1 MSQSPADAWRGIAA
15 EDAEDVSPGLS
26 SFLRQ
31 RSRRLLRDLLG
42 PHRVQVFGILVLIVL
57 ANLAILAGPWLV
69 GRGVDQIPQLTRN
82 HDITSLAVIVGAFAV
97 AVAVQAVT
105 TRAYISGIGRLGGK
119 VVLDLRCRLFAHFQ
133 RLPVAFHEKYTSGRV
148 ISRQVSDI
156 DSISDLFA
164 DGLDSLVSALFTM
177 LLVGTGMLLLDWQ
190 LALVIFTG
198 FIPLLWLSAWFRRE
212 SALSYRRTRETIAQV
227 IVHFVETFGGI
238 RAVQAF
244 RREPRNEEIF
254 DEFNQA
260 YADASLRAA
269 RLLAIF
275 FPGVTLVGNLA
286 IGAVLLYGGLRVIDH
301 QMQLGVLVTFLL
313 YLQRF
318 FDPLVDLSQF
328 YSNFQSAG
336 AALEKISGVLEEPPS
351 VPEPAD
357 PVTLPAPGAADGG
370 ARGSGG
376 RGSGGRDGGARG
388 SGGRGS
394 GGRDGSARDGGP
406 RDGGPRDGRT
416 RDGGPRDGG
425 TARGGTARGGTARGA
440 AVARSA
446 AVGRTAA
453 LESVRFAYREK
464 VVLPHMDLRIPAG
477 QTVAI
482 VGATGAGKTTVA
494 RLLARM
500 YDPNEGRVTLDDVDL
515 RQLSDQALRHEVIL
529 ITQENYLFGGS
540 IADNIAL
547 GKPGASRAE
556 IVAAAEA
563 IGADTFISGLPARY
577 DELVGKRGGRLSA
590 GQRQLIS
597 FARAFLAAP
606 ALLILDEATSL
617 LDIPSERLVQN
628 ALHTVLTGRTAV
640 IIAHRLSTVAIADRV
655 LVMADGQIIED
666 GSPGELLETEG
677 EYSALHADW
686 QASLA

>member
-1 MSQSPADAWRGIAA
+1 MSQPPAQSWRGIAT
-15 EDAEDVSPGLS
+15 EDAEDASPGLS

-31 RSRRLLRDLLG
+31 RSRRLLGDLLG
-42 PHRVQVFGILVLIVL
+42 PHRVQVISILVLIIV
-57 ANLAILAGPWLV
+57 ANVAILAGPYLV
-69 GRGVDQIPQLTRN
+69 GEGVDQIPQLTRS
-82 HDITSLAVIVGAFAV
+82 HDIVPLLVIVGAFAV
-97 AVAVQAVT
+97 AVAAQAVT
-105 TRAYISGIGRLGGK
+105 TRAYISSIGRLGGSM
-119 VVLDLRCRLFAHFQ
+119 VLELRCRLFAHFQ

-164 DGLDSLVSALFTM
+164 DGLDNLVSAVFTM

-190 LALVIFTG
+190 LALVIMTG
-198 FIPLLWLSAWFRRE
+198 FIPLTWLSAWFRRE
-212 SALSYRRTRETIAQV
+212 STLSYRRTRETIAQV

-254 DEFNQA
+254 TDFNQA

-275 FPGVTLVGNLA
+275 FPSVTLVGNLA

-301 QMQLGVLVTFLL
+301 EMQLGVLVTFLL

-336 AALEKISGVLEEPPS
+336 AALEKISGVLEEPPA
-351 VPEPAD
+351 VPEPRH
-357 PVTLPAPGAADGG
+357 PA
-370 ARGSGG
+370 SL
-376 RGSGGRDGGARG
+376 
-388 SGGRGS
+388 
-394 GGRDGSARDGGP
+394 
-406 RDGGPRDGRT
+406 
-416 RDGGPRDGG
+416 
-425 TARGGTARGGTARGA
+425 
-440 AVARSA
+440 AVAHGATAVGAA
-446 AVGRTAA
+446 AVGAAAGRAAA
-453 LESVRFAYREK
+453 LESVRFGYQDK
-464 VVLPHMDLRIPAG
+464 VILPHLDLHIPAG

-500 YDPNEGRVTLDDVDL
+500 YDPDEGRITLDGVDL
-515 RQLSDQALRHEVIL
+515 RQLTDQTLRREVIL
-529 ITQENYLFGGS
+529 ITQENFLFGGS

-547 GKPGASRAE
+547 GKPDASRAE

-563 IGADTFISGLPARY
+563 IGADTFISQLPARY

-628 ALHTVLTGRTAV
+628 ALHTVLLGRTAV

-655 LVMADGQIIED
+655 LVMADGQVIED
-666 GSPGELLETEG
+666 GSPGELLETAG
-677 EYSALHADW
+677 EYSALHAGW